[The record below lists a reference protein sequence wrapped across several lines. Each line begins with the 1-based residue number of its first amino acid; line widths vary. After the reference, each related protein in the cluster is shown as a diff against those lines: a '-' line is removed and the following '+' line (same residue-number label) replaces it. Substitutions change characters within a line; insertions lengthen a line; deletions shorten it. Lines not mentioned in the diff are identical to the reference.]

1 VLRSSQLKL
10 IAFVIFSFLISG
22 FLALVFLISNGQ
34 TAAAD
39 SGIIEFTKTFTS
51 PTLTSFMEFVSFFG
65 DSLIP
70 LITFFTF
77 GLLLLFFRYR
87 KEAYYSVLIW
97 VGPLLSWALKIL
109 MAHPRPEGYLETGY
123 TLPADFSFPSSHVTF
138 YAVFFGLVAFY
149 AVFLPKVNLLIR
161 SFVLFVS
168 VILILLIGF
177 SRIYL
182 GVHWPTDVLA
192 GYLLGFAV
200 LEILIIG
207 YLKLFVYKK

>member
-1 VLRSSQLKL
+1 MFRSSRFKL
-10 IAFVIFSFLISG
+10 IAFVFFFFLISV
-22 FLALVFLISNGQ
+22 FLALVFFIYNGQ

-39 SGIIEFTKTFTS
+39 SGIIEFTKTLASPNRTS
-51 PTLTSFMEFVSFFG
+51 LMRVVSFFG

-77 GLLLLFFRYR
+77 GLLLLFYGYR
-87 KEAYYSVLIW
+87 KEAYYSVLTW

-109 MAHPRPEGYLETGY
+109 VARPRPEGYLETGY

-149 AVFLPKVNLLIR
+149 AVFFPKVNLLIR
-161 SFVLFVS
+161 SFVLLVS
-168 VILILLIGF
+168 VTLILLIGF